1 MRERFPK
8 WLAMV
13 IVTGLLIARP
23 AWGQDVPKGVEVMA
37 RGPIHEAFA
46 TPTTEP
52 APGMLILKQPPAA
65 LEEMPPE
72 QKPDGDVVWVSGYWG
87 WDDDRKDFLWV
98 SGIWRTL
105 PPGKQWVAGYWR
117 QAGDQ
122 YQWVGGYW
130 TNVVQ
135 ASTEQEVTYLPQP
148 PAPPVTA
155 PVGEPPSPDTFYVP
169 GSWVWTGDRY
179 AWRSGYWAKVQP
191 GYVWVPGHYRWTP
204 SGYIYIAGYW
214 DYAIA
219 QRGVLFAPVVVDP
232 AVVSVGFVY
241 TPTFVVRDHIIVD
254 SLFIRPSVGF
264 YYFGDYYGPAYR
276 EWGFTSAV
284 VYTRSGYDPLFTYAR
299 WEYRDQPS
307 WFSVQLDISLGRSA
321 GRIPCPPRTLV
332 QQNTVVNNVTNV
344 TNVTNI
350 NNTNINNT
358 NINNT
363 AVNNNTVLMPATQ
376 MAAAKNGA
384 VKVVSV
390 PPAARAEAK
399 AQAQAVQQVATQ
411 RKQLEVAAPAGAPAK
426 PRVSTL
432 KVPQAQPAGKPASAT
447 ATTSSQPAGHAATST
462 ARPAASAAA
471 GAVGKSTSPTV
482 NSATS
487 SLPSAGHGNPSIA
500 HPATSASGATPSK
513 STSPATN
520 PTAPT
525 GTAGASNVSHTPTTA
540 GLSNTSSSAS
550 PGTAAGSHSASP
562 AGVHPTTTPSGT
574 QTPGHTVTPTPVG
587 RPPLN
592 SPMNQPPRSGPNPL
606 TKPPVHPSS
615 EKKDSKQKSG
625 NDR

>member
-1 MRERFPK
+1 
-8 WLAMV
+8 
-13 IVTGLLIARP
+13 
-23 AWGQDVPKGVEVMA
+23 MA

-52 APGMLILKQPPAA
+52 APSMLIPKQSPQP

-72 QKPDGDVVWVSGYWG
+72 QKPDGDVVWVSGYWA

-117 QAGDQ
+117 EAGNQ

-135 ASTEQEVTYLPQP
+135 QTADQEVTYYPAPPPPPQTAPIGEP
-148 PAPPVTA
+148 PAP
-155 PVGEPPSPDTFYVP
+155 ESFYVP
-169 GSWVWTGDRY
+169 GYWVWAGDRY

-214 DYAIA
+214 DYSIA

-232 AVVSVGFVY
+232 AIVGVGFVY
-241 TPTFVVRDHIIVD
+241 TPTFVVRDRIIVD

-284 VYTRSGYDPLFTYAR
+284 VYSRSSYDPIFTYAR

-307 WFSVQLDISLGRSA
+307 WFSVQLDITLGRHA
-321 GRIPCPPRTLV
+321 GTVACPPRTLV
-332 QQNTVVNNVTNV
+332 QQNTIVNNVTNV
-344 TNVTNI
+344 TNVTNV

-363 AVNNNTVLMPATQ
+363 TVNNNTVLMPATR
-376 MAAAKNGA
+376 MAEAKSGA

-399 AQAQAVQQVATQ
+399 QQAQAVQQVAAQ
-411 RKQLEVAAPAGAPAK
+411 RKQLEVAAPPSAAAK

-432 KVPQAQPAGKPASAT
+432 KVPQVQPVGKPAV
-447 ATTSSQPAGHAATST
+447 
-462 ARPAASAAA
+462 SAAA
-471 GAVGKSTSPTV
+471 STTSPST
-482 NSATS
+482 T
-487 SLPSAGHGNPSIA
+487 GHGTSGAA
-500 HPATSASGATPSK
+500 HPATTSTISPTTGQNSSAAHAASTAAGATGH
-513 STSPATN
+513 STN
-520 PTAPT
+520 
-525 GTAGASNVSHTPTTA
+525 TPTTA
-540 GLSNTSSSAS
+540 G
-550 PGTAAGSHSASP
+550 GIH
-562 AGVHPTTTPSGT
+562 TPSGT
-574 QTPGHTVTPTPVG
+574 AATSPGTPNATRSSTGTGAASTATPAPGGVAGARSGTTAGPATLHPPTTVGPPPSGHPMPLNG
-587 RPPLN
+587 RPPV
-592 SPMNQPPRSGPNPL
+592 SGANQPMRSGTNPFA
-606 TKPPVHPSS
+606 KPPAHPAPD
-615 EKKDSKQKSG
+615 KRDSKQKEK
-625 NDR
+625 DK